1 MQVSGQL
8 LLHEE
13 YTGGS
18 VAMQTRK
25 QAREALKRPIVEREA
40 LDEEANDQALI
51 KAALA
56 RSSERANPP
65 HKAQHKTGRGAQV
78 DYGAIIYQAAKGHTF
93 ADLEEMLA
101 EPQPDI
107 QFEGPVADAVR
118 EHGPYTIYE
127 ILLVETYLQTFS
139 YSATAE
145 RLAFPSRS
153 VSSVLSRPKLK
164 ILIAARMKQE
174 VMSADEVLGRLSM
187 YARFNLAD
195 YLKVDESKNAAFP
208 VMIDWE
214 KLLEDGNTIGI
225 KGIKNTSFGQ
235 EVITHDPMRALELI
249 AKHLQLFRPDVSLN
263 INQQTFIQQTLSGLE
278 ELTDD
283 ELRILAY
290 NLSTT
295 VDGHDQGVLDVE
307 PEEGKSSIRSLSS
320 GMDSQES

>member
-1 MQVSGQL
+1 M
-8 LLHEE
+8 
-13 YTGGS
+13 
-18 VAMQTRK
+18 AARTRK
-25 QAREALKRPIVEREA
+25 QAAEALKRTKEERATEEQLVIEQANEPEMIIQPIV
-40 LDEEANDQALI
+40 
-51 KAALA
+51 
-56 RSSERANPP
+56 P
-65 HKAQHKTGRGAQV
+65 HAAQHKKGRAAIV
-78 DYGAIIYQAAKGHTF
+78 DYGALIYQAAKGHTF
-93 ADLEEMLA
+93 DDLEGMLA

-107 QFEGPVADAVR
+107 QFEGPVADAIK

-145 RLAFPSRS
+145 RLLFPARS
-153 VSSVLSRPKLK
+153 VSTVLSRPKLK
-164 ILIAARMKQE
+164 ILIAARMRQE
-174 VMSADEVLGRLSM
+174 VMSADEVLGRLSL

-214 KLLEDGNTIGI
+214 KLLQDGNTIGI

-235 EVITHDPMRALELI
+235 EVLTHDPMRALELI

-263 INQQTFIQQTLSGLE
+263 INQQTLVQQTLSGLE
-278 ELTDD
+278 KLNDE

-295 VDGHDQGVLDVE
+295 VDGHDQGLLGDPPEGEKRERVL
-307 PEEGKSSIRSLSS
+307 PALPS